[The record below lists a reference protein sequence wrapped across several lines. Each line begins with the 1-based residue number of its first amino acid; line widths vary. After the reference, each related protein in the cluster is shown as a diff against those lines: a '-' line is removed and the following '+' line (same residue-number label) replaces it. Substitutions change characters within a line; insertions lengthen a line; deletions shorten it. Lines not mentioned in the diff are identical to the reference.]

1 MDMFVF
7 TGLILSEDEGY
18 SALCPEL
25 DVASQG
31 ESPQEAKEMLLDAAS
46 LHLEG
51 AIEDG
56 LPYLRPVSPVDDPR
70 YMASERIVDLFRLK
84 VEVNIHAYA

>member
-7 TGLILSEDEGY
+7 TGLILREGEGY
-18 SALCPEL
+18 SAFCPEL

-31 ESPQEAKEMLLDAAS
+31 ESSQEAKEMLLDAAS

-56 LPYLRPVSPVDDPR
+56 LPYLRPVSPADDPR
-70 YMASERIVDLFRLK
+70 YTASDRIVDFFRLR

>member
-1 MDMFVF
+1 
-7 TGLILSEDEGY
+7 
-18 SALCPEL
+18 
-25 DVASQG
+25 
-31 ESPQEAKEMLLDAAS
+31 LLDAAS

-56 LPYLRPVSPVDDPR
+56 LPYLRPVSPADDPR
-70 YMASERIVDLFRLK
+70 YTASDRIVDLFRLR

>member
-56 LPYLRPVSPVDDPR
+56 LPYLRPVSPIDDPR
-70 YMASERIVDLFRLK
+70 YMASERIVDLFRL
-84 VEVNIHAYA
+84 V